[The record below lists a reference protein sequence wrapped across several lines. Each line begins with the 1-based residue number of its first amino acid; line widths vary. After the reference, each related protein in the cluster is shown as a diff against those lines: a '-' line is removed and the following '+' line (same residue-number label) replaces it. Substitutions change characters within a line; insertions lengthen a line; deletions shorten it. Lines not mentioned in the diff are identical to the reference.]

1 MSGLYKATD
10 QPLPHIHRNYYDKY
24 IKSTQNGS
32 RFVTERS
39 NSQINTTPGAQLQH
53 SRGNAR
59 SVLQT
64 TSHARKIESYIPLR
78 DLLRHNHEERVQ
90 GYLKQL
96 NEEEERE
103 LAMAK

>member
-1 MSGLYKATD
+1 M
-10 QPLPHIHRNYYDKY
+10 
-24 IKSTQNGS
+24 
-32 RFVTERS
+32 
-39 NSQINTTPGAQLQH
+39 
-53 SRGNAR
+53 
-59 SVLQT
+59 LQT

-103 LAMAK
+103 LAIAK